1 MHGVSAFDEID
12 SKEKSVQN
20 STSSIVESVV
30 DKEDLK
36 VVDAFGSETKLG
48 QTEMSSEIPQE
59 NQGEETEEEKQEEET
74 EEEKQEETEEEKQEI
89 IAAALM
95 PLNTDLDD
103 EDEDEIEEDSGDVN
117 FTLKGKLG
125 KQEVVPIV
133 GVHDYSNMKNGPDVD
148 VDELG
153 EKLKNV
159 ADAETPNYTP
169 ERFRT
174 DNAIDVEFRE
184 VTDADFED
192 TEDLTKVEQNAA
204 VEAEKSLM
212 DKAIE
217 YYNYMDEHPIESLK
231 KGLSVAGDLFGSIMR
246 RHTFNKMKRAK
257 RIFRQGDFDYTLRKD
272 GSLILLK
279 YRGNSGKVIIPS
291 RVGNKPVL
299 YIHPDFLF
307 SQTNPLDNYYT
318 RGVVGKIVGKDDGAL
333 EGSSTINEV
342 VLPESLL
349 AISDKTFT
357 GCATIKHLVIPSSV
371 RSISNNAFY
380 GSSIKK
386 LFFNGQIP
394 DNFEVDKFAGNVYAR
409 VDEFEYEAGG
419 EQDE

>member
-59 NQGEETEEEKQEEET
+59 NQGEETEK
-74 EEEKQEETEEEKQEI
+74 EKQEETEEEKQEI

-257 RIFRQGDFDYTLRKD
+257 QIFRQGDFDYTLRKD

-279 YRGNSGKVIIPS
+279 YRGNSGKVVIPS

-333 EGSSTINEV
+333 EGNSTINEV

-419 EQDE
+419 DQDE

>member
-59 NQGEETEEEKQEEET
+59 NQGEETEKEKQEEET

-148 VDELG
+148 ELG
-153 EKLKNV
+153 EKLKTFRIV
-159 ADAETPNYTP
+159 FCQRYRAE
-169 ERFRT
+169 
-174 DNAIDVEFRE
+174 
-184 VTDADFED
+184 
-192 TEDLTKVEQNAA
+192 Q
-204 VEAEKSLM
+204 
-212 DKAIE
+212 
-217 YYNYMDEHPIESLK
+217 HC
-231 KGLSVAGDLFGSIMR
+231 
-246 RHTFNKMKRAK
+246 
-257 RIFRQGDFDYTLRKD
+257 Q
-272 GSLILLK
+272 
-279 YRGNSGKVIIPS
+279 
-291 RVGNKPVL
+291 
-299 YIHPDFLF
+299 
-307 SQTNPLDNYYT
+307 
-318 RGVVGKIVGKDDGAL
+318 
-333 EGSSTINEV
+333 
-342 VLPESLL
+342 
-349 AISDKTFT
+349 
-357 GCATIKHLVIPSSV
+357 
-371 RSISNNAFY
+371 
-380 GSSIKK
+380 
-386 LFFNGQIP
+386 
-394 DNFEVDKFAGNVYAR
+394 
-409 VDEFEYEAGG
+409 
-419 EQDE
+419 